1 MTLERVFERFPDMK
15 VAFLE
20 AGCSWAPYFVER
32 IDRRTNGLAS
42 AQVRHYPVYFHAEL
56 EEKEVLT
63 TCIEVLGDDR
73 LLYAS
78 DYPHEPEDEI
88 IVSLQHFLARK
99 DLSRHTK
106 EKILRDNIKVLY
118 GM

>member
-1 MTLERVFERFPDMK
+1 M
-15 VAFLE
+15 
-20 AGCSWAPYFVER
+20 
-32 IDRRTNGLAS
+32 
-42 AQVRHYPVYFHAEL
+42 YFHAEL

-63 TCIEVLGDDR
+63 TCIKVLGDDR

-88 IVSLQHFLARK
+88 IESWQHFLGRA
-99 DLSRHTK
+99 DLSLRNK